1 MVQNKP
7 NVAVSFDLT
16 DEIIPYSSSS
26 VVAHLSQ
33 EQGVQSMYLHS
44 QPLGRLRQEVR
55 LSPWVQDQLGQYGKI
70 LSQREKKI
78 ETEKD
83 KEREIEYYDL

>member
-1 MVQNKP
+1 
-7 NVAVSFDLT
+7 
-16 DEIIPYSSSS
+16 
-26 VVAHLSQ
+26 
-33 EQGVQSMYLHS
+33 MYLHS